1 MLIAQW
7 KVLRRPAHI
16 SIKSEG
22 RESSSAAKK
31 HRLEYVK
38 SSWKGYEIY
47 RFSCSATQHFI
58 PRPTML
64 ADIFEEFEPL
74 SKKFLATPPAYDSS
88 MKEFCSLNGLKNLIN
103 KPTCWKNSVKPTCI
117 DLILTNQPTLF

>member
-1 MLIAQW
+1 
-7 KVLRRPAHI
+7 
-16 SIKSEG
+16 
-22 RESSSAAKK
+22 
-31 HRLEYVK
+31 
-38 SSWKGYEIY
+38 
-47 RFSCSATQHFI
+47 
-58 PRPTML
+58 ML

-103 KPTCWKNSVKPTCI
+103 KPTCWKNSAKPTCI